1 MASILTRA
9 EHVVVDQLG
18 MDPLRDKSYENIRS
32 IQDWTHYTVSD
43 SDKFNAPLISYNL
56 YDTPDL
62 WWAILVYNGIPD
74 MFALVPGLRLRI
86 PNQNAIIS
94 ALAREQERQP
104 SNRVM
109 EI

>member
-1 MASILTRA
+1 MPSIMLRA

-18 MDPLRDKSYENIRS
+18 MDPLKDRSFDNIRS
-32 IQDWTHYTVSD
+32 VPNWTYYTVSD

-62 WWAILVYNGIPD
+62 WWAILVYNGITDVFTLTPGTRLKIPD
-74 MFALVPGLRLRI
+74 
-86 PNQNAIIS
+86 QNAVIS

-104 SNRVM
+104 KNRFM